1 MRQDTH
7 DATRLNTS
15 ALEQHA
21 RGGSMTMERPGSRI
35 AFAPPHRREAF
46 VGSAA
51 FGASGPYERIEGEV
65 SGALDPA
72 HPANRGIALLDQAPR
87 DSDGMVAY
95 RASYVLLRPA
105 DPVLGNGRLLY
116 EVNNRGRIM
125 MLANLCAGS
134 PGNDPKTP
142 DDVGNALPFRL
153 GFSLLW
159 TGWDAAA
166 PKATGLWLEA
176 PAIDGMTRPIREEFV
191 SGTRL
196 GVHETIRLSHEA
208 VRVAAVTLRRAQT
221 AERSLV
227 PFVQTVART
236 VTLID
241 GKPIVGSIYEIRYE
255 ATNPRVQGIG

>member
-1 MRQDTH
+1 MQHDTH
-7 DATRLNTS
+7 SASRHDAN
-15 ALEQHA
+15 APEPHA
-21 RGGSMTMERPGSRI
+21 RGVSMTMERPGSRI
-35 AFAPPHRREAF
+35 TFAPPHRREAF

-87 DSDGMVAY
+87 DADGMVAY

-153 GFSLLW
+153 GFS
-159 TGWDAAA
+159 
-166 PKATGLWLEA
+166 
-176 PAIDGMTRPIREEFV
+176 
-191 SGTRL
+191 
-196 GVHETIRLSHEA
+196 
-208 VRVAAVTLRRAQT
+208 
-221 AERSLV
+221 
-227 PFVQTVART
+227 
-236 VTLID
+236 
-241 GKPIVGSIYEIRYE
+241 
-255 ATNPRVQGIG
+255 